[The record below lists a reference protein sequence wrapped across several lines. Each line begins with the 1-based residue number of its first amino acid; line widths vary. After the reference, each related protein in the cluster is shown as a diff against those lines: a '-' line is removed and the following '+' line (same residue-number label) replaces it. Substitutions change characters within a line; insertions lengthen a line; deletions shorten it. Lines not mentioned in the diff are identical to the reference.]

1 MDKYGVAYPSVNGND
16 ERTINNM
23 YKFPQ
28 VRTCKSRKE
37 AVKVASEMNDYMYG
51 RAVPFENISERKEV
65 DWKYITDYE
74 IK

>member
-1 MDKYGVAYPSVNGND
+1 
-16 ERTINNM
+16 M

-28 VRTCKSRKE
+28 VRTCKSREE
-37 AVKVASEMNDYMYG
+37 AIKVASEMNDYMYG

-65 DWKYITDYE
+65 DWKYITDHE